1 FLFVSHFAMIF
12 GMADP
17 ISAGYQP
24 TTPAMTHSMQMDA
37 KQITEMHNQ
46 MMTGEITPEEM
57 MKMHQEMNPNMNMPN
72 TQGGHSEHHK

>member
-1 FLFVSHFAMIF
+1 
-12 GMADP
+12 
-17 ISAGYQP
+17 
-24 TTPAMTHSMQMDA
+24 SMQMDA